1 MLSKTLFTL
10 FCGVSLAAQTPS
22 PLQDSLKAARAASQ
36 AGDID
41 TALNQYKSAFDLAA
55 GSDASQI
62 PGIAVEIATLLE
74 TGNRPADAE
83 AFLLQAADSSEN
95 KGLPASAEVP
105 LANRLYH
112 LGMPLSRAGQSTEA
126 RQALERSLSILR
138 NAYGPD
144 ALCLTTVLNTLATV
158 NAQSGDTGTAM
169 QERAEAAQI
178 HAKEAPSNA
187 TEPVL
192 RVRRNIAPPR
202 VLSKIDPAYSDEAR
216 KIHYSGTVLLSVV
229 VRPDGVPTDVHVLM
243 PLGAG
248 LDEKAV
254 EAVNQWRFQPGAR
267 KSDGHTVAVQ
277 ATVEVNFRLL

>member
-1 MLSKTLFTL
+1 MLSKTLLTL
-10 FCGVSLAAQTPS
+10 WCGLSLAAQTPS

-36 AGDID
+36 SGDID

-55 GSDASQI
+55 GSDAAQI
-62 PGIAVEIATLLE
+62 PGIAVEIAALLE
-74 TGNRPADAE
+74 TGKRPADAE
-83 AFLLQAADSSEN
+83 AFLLQAADLSES

-105 LANRLYH
+105 LANRLYR
-112 LGMPLSRAGQSTEA
+112 LGMPLSRAGQSSEA

-144 ALCLTTVLNTLATV
+144 ALCLATALNTLATV

-178 HAKEAPSNA
+178 QAKQPPANT

-192 RVRRNIAPPR
+192 RAGGDVAPPR
-202 VLSKIDPAYSDEAR
+202 IVSKVNPAYADEAR
-216 KIHYSGTVLLSVV
+216 KSHYSGTVLLSLVV
-229 VRPDGVPTDVHVLM
+229 APDGVPTDVHILM

-248 LDEKAV
+248 LDEKAI
-254 EAVNQWRFQPGAR
+254 EAVNQWRFQPGIR
-267 KSDGHTVAVQ
+267 RSDGHPAPVQ